1 MQIHVTQ
8 GHSEIVFH
16 AQRTMRGPGLG
27 FRGVEEV
34 LQQVEL
40 QFPKLVFRVAG
51 RAQKNPPPQVF
62 FCKDILID

>member
-1 MQIHVTQ
+1 
-8 GHSEIVFH
+8 
-16 AQRTMRGPGLG
+16 MRGPGLG